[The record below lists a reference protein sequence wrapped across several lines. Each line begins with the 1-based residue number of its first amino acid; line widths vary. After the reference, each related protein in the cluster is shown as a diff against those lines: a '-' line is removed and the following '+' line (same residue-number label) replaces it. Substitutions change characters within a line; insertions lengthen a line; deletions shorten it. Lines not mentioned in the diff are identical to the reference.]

1 MVRIITLER
10 EYGCGAAEIARRLA
24 DRLGWKLWDELLT
37 AEIAKFARCHHSA
50 VEEREERL
58 DPLYYRLMK
67 SFWRGSYEGSNVDP
81 LELLD
86 ADCIVRISERVVMQA
101 AEEGNCVI
109 VGRGSQHFLQDRAD
123 TLRFFLYAP
132 RGEKIRRLIAQGNRQ
147 QQAEFLVDSVD
158 RERAAFI
165 RTYFHVDW
173 PNRQVYHAMI
183 NTAAGDEAVVRAILS
198 FMETESAKK
207 AA

>member
-1 MVRIITLER
+1 MIRIVTIER
-10 EYGCGAAEIARRLA
+10 EYGCGAAEIAQRLA
-24 DRLGWKLWDELLT
+24 QELGWKLWDQFLT
-37 AEIAKFARCHHSA
+37 AEVAKLSNCQRSA

-58 DPLYYRLMK
+58 DPLYYRLLK

-86 ADCIVRISERVVMQA
+86 ADSIVRISERVVMTA

-109 VGRGSQHFLQDRAD
+109 VGRGSQHFLQRRAD

-132 RGEKIRRLIAQGNRQ
+132 REEKIRRLLAQGHRE
-147 QQAEFLVDSVD
+147 QQAEYLVDSVD
-158 RERAAFI
+158 RERSAFI

-173 PNRQVYHAMI
+173 PNRPVYHAMI
-183 NTAAGDEAVVRAILS
+183 NTATGDEAVVRAILS
-198 FMETESAKK
+198 FMERESAKR

>member
-1 MVRIITLER
+1 
-10 EYGCGAAEIARRLA
+10 
-24 DRLGWKLWDELLT
+24 
-37 AEIAKFARCHHSA
+37 
-50 VEEREERL
+50 
-58 DPLYYRLMK
+58 
-67 SFWRGSYEGSNVDP
+67 
-81 LELLD
+81 
-86 ADCIVRISERVVMQA
+86 VVMQA
-101 AEEGNCVI
+101 AEEGDCVI